1 VIHVIIFAVIAAGA
15 ALIASVAF
23 VVVVLGIHATER
35 RYQLRQPGYGR
46 IDAFTRRL
54 LGVYAEHPRR
64 ETKSAEY
71 DHNEEVTR

>member
-1 VIHVIIFAVIAAGA
+1 MIPVIIFTLIAAGA
-15 ALIASVAF
+15 ALIASLAF

-35 RYQLRQPGYGR
+35 RYALRQPGYGR

-54 LGVYAEHPRR
+54 LGVYADRPRC

-71 DHNEEVTR
+71 DYTRR